1 MTINPYEKDVEV
13 NVPDY
18 KRVIKTFKKLS
29 NYIGSNC
36 LKWRYN
42 LIFITEKYDLEFH
55 IEKFSQ
61 TASELSDYTNYCTIN
76 FIDLYKKVVRNFPQA
91 REVEIEEQLIIG
103 ENFSNIAADYD
114 IQIKTCLEGTL
125 LDQFGCDSSGCMT
138 QKVIE
143 RSIGNNLKIPKGKY
157 KSRECNCIFG
167 RDIGTYYTCM
177 HRCKYCYANSHEII
191 YYFSLTTDYNI
202 LFFSN

>member
-61 TASELSDYTNYCTIN
+61 IASELSDYTNYCTIN

-114 IQIKTCLEGTL
+114 IQIKTRLEGIL
-125 LDQFGCDSSGCMT
+125 LDQVVWYIS
-138 QKVIE
+138 
-143 RSIGNNLKIPKGKY
+143 
-157 KSRECNCIFG
+157 
-167 RDIGTYYTCM
+167 
-177 HRCKYCYANSHEII
+177 
-191 YYFSLTTDYNI
+191 
-202 LFFSN
+202 

>member
-29 NYIGSNC
+29 NYIVSNC

-76 FIDLYKKVVRNFPQA
+76 FIDLYKKVVRNFP
-91 REVEIEEQLIIG
+91 
-103 ENFSNIAADYD
+103 
-114 IQIKTCLEGTL
+114 
-125 LDQFGCDSSGCMT
+125 
-138 QKVIE
+138 
-143 RSIGNNLKIPKGKY
+143 
-157 KSRECNCIFG
+157 
-167 RDIGTYYTCM
+167 
-177 HRCKYCYANSHEII
+177 
-191 YYFSLTTDYNI
+191 
-202 LFFSN
+202 